1 MKRLKDIQP
10 ESRNYK
16 KEADKV
22 VKMVWKDDEISEER
36 ILQAA
41 RFVIAAHK
49 VELEKLAD
57 K

>member
-41 RFVIAAHK
+41 RSVIAAHK

-57 K
+57 Q

>member
-1 MKRLKDIQP
+1 MKRLKDIQT

-16 KEADKV
+16 KEANKV

-41 RFVIAAHK
+41 RSVIAAHK
-49 VELEKLAD
+49 VKLEKLAY